1 MSTNKITRVEIN
13 KLWDKYNIVWD
24 NLHTDVNILVGVNG
38 SGKSTLLKIIYAA
51 ISKDEKSIVN
61 YKFESARIVNKNNWH
76 DISTTKTNKK
86 SFEHVGYPD
95 EYITKFQYI
104 NTFDMPVNKSKLK
117 ADESP
122 LMLELRNLILQTG
135 SNSFNDYRLK
145 ATQSVEMSITVNK
158 RIEKLFNIINKL
170 FKNTSKTIQID
181 NSNKLVFVTQNSVI
195 DIEQLSAGEKQL
207 LLILLNV
214 FLMNEEPYILLMDEP
229 EISMHLN
236 WQQEIIGIIRE
247 LNPKCQL
254 IIATHSPSIFAK
266 GWGEK
271 VTFMEKLFIE

>member
-76 DISTTKTNKK
+76 DISTTKTNKI